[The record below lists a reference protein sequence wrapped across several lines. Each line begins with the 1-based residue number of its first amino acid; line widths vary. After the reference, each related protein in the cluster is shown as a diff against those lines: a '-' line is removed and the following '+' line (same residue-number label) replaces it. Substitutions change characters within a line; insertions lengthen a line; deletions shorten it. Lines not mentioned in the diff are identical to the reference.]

1 MDQGTAM
8 YWDDLLRRWRRDNP
22 QLGPRLLVGAAGK
35 VAVAPSRRR
44 QSRRTLLA
52 LVVAILV
59 LLTLAVGSGRV
70 HAAGVPDGPGSATA
84 AAITAM

>member
-1 MDQGTAM
+1 M

-22 QLGPRLLVGAAGK
+22 RLGPRLLAGSAGR

-52 LVVAILV
+52 LVVAVLV
-59 LLTLAVGSGRV
+59 LLALALGGGRV
-70 HAAGVPDGPGSATA
+70 HAAGVPDGAGSATA
-84 AAITAM
+84 AAMTTM